1 MGKRFWICSAI
12 VGMAALVLGLLVHG
26 LLLRGDYIAHA
37 GLYRSQADASARFG
51 WILLAYALIGLS
63 MTWLYY
69 RLHDSVEVRL
79 QQGLAF
85 GLAIGLVSFVPWH
98 LLVHVAQPLPL
109 SMMLRQSVLDLAAA
123 GLLGMLLAWLRP
135 HRRELTLPD

>member
-1 MGKRFWICSAI
+1 MGKRFWICSAL
-12 VGMAALVLGLLVHG
+12 VGMAALVLGLVVHG
-26 LLLRGDYIAHA
+26 LLLRGDYVAHA
-37 GLYRSQADASARFG
+37 ALYRNQAEASARFG
-51 WILLAYALIGLS
+51 WILVAYGLIGLS

-69 RLHDSVEVRL
+69 RLHHSDEVQLR
-79 QQGLAF
+79 QGLGF
-85 GLAIGLVSFVPWH
+85 GIAIGLVSFVPWH

-109 SMMLRQSVLDLAAA
+109 SLMLRQSVLDLVAA